1 MAWELVRSRD
11 STPPWVQWIDRP
23 NAEGWIAVLR
33 RLLDAPPPTEAGAVG
48 AVVEEARRQIVA
60 FWRAIGA
67 VAAACDLPSHI
78 FAPYAQTRLILGN
91 RFESGEGFGRT
102 LPSLP
107 PGELYAE
114 LWAAMRGKDSAGY
127 RRVAGGDPFA
137 PSLVWRVDL
146 RRDGS
151 LWAEHLAAIDPP
163 GSGTAENACVGRGA
177 PIGGG
182 LSSWDC
188 WTWREDLPSAISAD
202 RTVRVV
208 GLPPLRVF
216 LSAAHEI
223 ASRIVAAG
231 VDGVVTE
238 SRAYALT
245 KNLLTARAIGVE
257 LPEDIALFA
266 ARAEEARRSAPFSVN
281 TLAALGAGIG
291 PVVGVLATNP
301 VLGALVGAGLGLG
314 QVLFTIFGQAQGY
327 DVDAF
332 SRREPVLETTWISG
346 QLSPPLAPSQVLEV
360 PPTVGGGTLFL
371 PGQGALLG
379 EWNVREA
386 RRSESPS
393 APPAAS
399 GAKGKLA
406 VGALLTWLLFRA

>member
-1 MAWELVRSRD
+1 MAWEMVVSRD
-11 STPPWVQWIDRP
+11 SSPPWVQWIDRA
-23 NAEGWIAVLR
+23 NASGWIAVLR
-33 RLLDAPPPTEAGAVG
+33 RLLDAAPPTEAGAVG
-48 AVVEEARRQIVA
+48 AVVEEARRQVLA
-60 FWRAIGA
+60 VWRAIGA
-67 VAAACDLPSHI
+67 VAAACDLPSHV
-78 FAPYAQTRLILGN
+78 FAPYAQTRLLLGN

-114 LWAAMRGKDSAGY
+114 LWAAMRAKNSDAY
-127 RRVAGGDPFA
+127 RRVAVNGDPFA

-151 LWAEHLAAIDPP
+151 LWAEHLAAVDPP
-163 GSGTAENACVGRGA
+163 GSGRAENSCVGVGA
-177 PIGGG
+177 PVGGG

-188 WTWREDLPSAISAD
+188 WTWREDLPGPLSAD

-216 LSAAHEI
+216 LAAGHEI
-223 ASRIVAAG
+223 AARIVALG

-257 LPEDIALFA
+257 LPEDVLLFA
-266 ARAEEARRSAPFSVN
+266 ARAEAARRSSPFSVN
-281 TLAALGAGIG
+281 VLAGLGAGIG
-291 PVVGVLATNP
+291 PVVGVLASNP
-301 VLGALVGAGLGLG
+301 VLGALVGAGMGLG
-314 QVLFTIFGQAQGY
+314 QLLFTIFGQAQGY

-332 SRREPVLETTWISG
+332 GRREPVLETTWISG
-346 QLSPPLAPSQVLEV
+346 QIAPPLEPSQVLDV
-360 PPTVGGGTLFL
+360 PPSAGGGTLFF
-371 PGQGALLG
+371 PGQVLG
-379 EWNVREA
+379 DWNVREA
-386 RRSESPS
+386 QRE
-393 APPAAS
+393 APPPPPPPPS
-399 GAKGKLA
+399 AKGKLA